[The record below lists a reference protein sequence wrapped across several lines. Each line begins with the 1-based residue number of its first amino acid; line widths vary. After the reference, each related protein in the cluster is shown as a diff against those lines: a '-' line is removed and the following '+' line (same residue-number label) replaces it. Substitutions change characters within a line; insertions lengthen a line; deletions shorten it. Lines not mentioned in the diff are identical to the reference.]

1 MKKRNTYYDKLKG
14 LAIVLVVLGHA
25 VQDTFPDTFDQHEL
39 FRLIYS
45 FHMPLFMFLSGLV
58 SYSSEKKLDLKWLG
72 KRAASYLLP
81 FFAWIIIPFFF
92 SREWH
97 NLPAF
102 LKEVA
107 KGPDRASW
115 FLWILFLNCVLLFLI
130 YKIKW
135 IPAEITS
142 IVFCVIL
149 YHLSKYFWYLGIGLL
164 SWHCVFFLSGH
175 FLAKHKDRFFRYRW
189 IIGIVG
195 TVGWLLLNPFWRRVE
210 GPMFQDQLPA
220 LVGRFSGAVVRSY
233 NYAVGFVGIAMVMLL
248 VYLIRKLKVS
258 VVLEYLGKRTI
269 EIYLL
274 QWFFFSIFTFQNPQ
288 LQVFVSF
295 LTGLVIPY
303 AISEIFERGWER
315 KILFGKNKGIEQKNG
330 QR

>member
-1 MKKRNTYYDKLKG
+1 M
-14 LAIVLVVLGHA
+14 LGHA

-58 SYSSEKKLDLKWLG
+58 SYSSEKKPDLKWLG

-81 FFAWIIIPFFF
+81 FFAWIIILFFF
-92 SREWH
+92 SREWDR
-97 NLPAF
+97 LPSF
-102 LKEVA
+102 LIEVA

-130 YKIKW
+130 YKVKW

-149 YHLSKYFWYLGIGLL
+149 YFLPRYFWHFGTGLL

-175 FLAKHKDRFFRYRW
+175 FLAKHKDRIFRFRW
-189 IIGIVG
+189 ILGIAG
-195 TVGWLLLNPFWRRVE
+195 TAGWLLISPFWRRVE
-210 GPMFQDQLPA
+210 GPVFQDQLPA
-220 LVGRFSGAVVRSY
+220 LVRRFSGLAVLCY
-233 NYAVGFVGIAMVMLL
+233 NYAVGFTGIMMILLL

-274 QWFFFSIFTFQNPQ
+274 QWFFFGIFTFQNPQ
-288 LQVFVSF
+288 LQVLVSF
-295 LTGLVIPY
+295 LTGLAIPY
-303 AISEIFERGWER
+303 AISEIFERGLER
-315 KILFGKNKGIEQKNG
+315 KILFGKNARNEKKG
-330 QR
+330 